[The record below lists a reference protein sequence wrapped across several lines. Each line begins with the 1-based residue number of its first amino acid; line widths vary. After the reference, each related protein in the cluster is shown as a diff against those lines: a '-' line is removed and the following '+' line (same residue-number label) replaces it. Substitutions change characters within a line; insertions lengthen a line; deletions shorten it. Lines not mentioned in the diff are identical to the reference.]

1 MDSLLIYL
9 SMIDDPVDKEKF
21 ERLYLKYR
29 QPMYNAAYKILRNPS
44 DAEDALQEAFYL
56 LTKNLQNVHEENG
69 LKTKYYL
76 VVIIRN
82 ISLTMLSK
90 KKKKPSIAIDDVAEN
105 VDGGPSV
112 VEVVEGNESYQTV
125 VQAIY
130 SLKKIYSEVLILKYV
145 QGYSTYTIAKTL
157 RISENSV
164 YKRINKAKTEL
175 ALLLNREVE

>member
-1 MDSLLIYL
+1 MLIYL

-29 QPMYNAAYKILRNPS
+29 QPMYNAAYKILRNQS

-76 VVIIRN
+76 VVIIRSV
-82 ISLTMLSK
+82 SLTMLRK
-90 KKKKPSIAIDDVAEN
+90 KKKKPSIAISDFEEN
-105 VDGGPSV
+105 ADNTPSV
-112 VEVVEGNESYQTV
+112 VEIIEGNESYNAV

-145 QGYSTYTIAKTL
+145 QGYSTHIIAKTL
-157 RISENSV
+157 KISENSV
-164 YKRINKAKTEL
+164 YKRINKAKAEL